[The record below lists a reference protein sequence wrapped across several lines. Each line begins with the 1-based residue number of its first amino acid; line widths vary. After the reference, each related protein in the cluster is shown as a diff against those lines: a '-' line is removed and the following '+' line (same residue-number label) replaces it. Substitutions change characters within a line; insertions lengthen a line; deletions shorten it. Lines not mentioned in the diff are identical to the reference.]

1 MPEETPA
8 VTEKIRLGMLR
19 LSDAAPIVA
28 ADRHGIFRQ
37 HGLDVEIIVEP
48 SWANI
53 ADKLGY
59 GLLEGAVM
67 LPPLA
72 IACALGLRGRKTDLV
87 VPMSLSAN
95 GNALTL
101 ARKWQGDLAAGGI
114 KTLATR
120 QKLRLAVVHAYS
132 THDLL
137 LRYWLA
143 ANGVDPDTDI
153 EIKPLSPSEMVSSLA
168 AGAID
173 GFCAGAPWS
182 HVAAKAG
189 LGFTALKTGDIWH
202 GHPEKC
208 LTLRADFAARDP
220 ALLRQLLI
228 ALREACTYCAMPA
241 HRPVLAA
248 LLARPEYLDL
258 PQELIETSLDPAEGG
273 PVFTATYPSPDHAA
287 WFATQMLRWG
297 KVQQDAL
304 TVARD
309 LYRPELYL
317 AAGGRKLD
325 EVQDVFCDTRG

>member
-1 MPEETPA
+1 MS
-8 VTEKIRLGMLR
+8 EKIRLGMLR
-19 LSDAAPIVA
+19 LSDAAPVVA
-28 ADRHGIFRQ
+28 AGRQGIFRA

-101 ARKWQGDLAAGGI
+101 ARKWQSELAAGGI
-114 KTLATR
+114 KALASAR
-120 QKLRLAVVHAYS
+120 KLRLAVVHAYS

-143 ANGVDPDTDI
+143 ASGVDPDSSV
-153 EIKPLSPSEMVSSLA
+153 EIKALSPSEMVSSLA

-182 HVAAKAG
+182 HVATKAG
-189 LGFTALKTGDIWH
+189 LGFEAIKTGDIWRN
-202 GHPEKC
+202 HPEKC
-208 LTLRADFAARDP
+208 LALRADFAAGDP
-220 ALLRQLLI
+220 TRVRQLLT
-228 ALREACTYCAMPA
+228 ALREAGAYCATPA
-241 HRPVLAA
+241 NRPVLAA

-258 PQELIETSLDPAEGG
+258 PQDLIETSLDPAEGG
-273 PVFTATYPSPDHAA
+273 PVFSATYPSPDHAA

-297 KVQQDAL
+297 KVPENAL
-304 TVARD
+304 SVAQN
-309 LYRPELYL
+309 LYRPDLYL
-317 AAGGRKLD
+317 AAGGRKPD
-325 EVQDVFCDTRG
+325 EIEDIFCDTSARN

>member
-1 MPEETPA
+1 M
-8 VTEKIRLGMLR
+8 
-19 LSDAAPIVA
+19 SDAAPVVA
-28 ADRHGIFRQ
+28 ADRHGIFRA

-72 IACALGLRGRKTDLV
+72 IACALGLRGRRTDLV

-101 ARKWQGDLAAGGI
+101 ARKWQNEFPSGGI
-114 KTLATR
+114 QALTSR
-120 QKLRLAVVHAYS
+120 QRLRLAVVHAYS

-143 ANGVDPDTDI
+143 ANGVGVDTSV
-153 EIKPLSPSEMVSSLA
+153 EITVLSPSEMVSSLA

-173 GFCAGAPWS
+173 GFCAGAPWN

-189 LGFTALKTGDIWH
+189 LGFEAIKTGNIWRN
-202 GHPEKC
+202 HPEKC
-208 LTLRADFAARDP
+208 LAMRADFVDRDSARTH
-220 ALLRQLLI
+220 LLLT
-228 ALREACTYCAMPA
+228 ALREAAAYCTSPA
-241 HRPVLAA
+241 NRPVLAA

-258 PQELIETSLDPAEGG
+258 PQDTLETSLDPAEGG
-273 PVFTATYPSPDHAA
+273 PTFSATYPSPRHAA

-297 KVQQDAL
+297 TVPENAL
-304 TVARD
+304 DLARD
-309 LYRPELYL
+309 LYRPTLYL
-317 AAGGRKLD
+317 AAGGRKP
-325 EVQDVFCDTRG
+325 EEIKEMFCDTITAS